1 MSELIE
7 AYGALTEDDGGGRY
21 GDRRAGDSRVALACE
36 ALSVSEL
43 RSDRNHDVRSMRILM
58 TTDGEGDGGE
68 REQGERRGGRRREG
82 PEAGDDEQSAVDREF
97 PPVTDDGDGG
107 GREGGGKGEDDDAVS
122 PVPLVEVHSHPYDS
136 VSDLKRHIQI
146 TYGEEWGLLTKSGR
160 RRDRDG
166 IVTGWELLVA
176 SSDGDGDDR
185 VVLGNHLFLADYD
198 VKGGDVIHA
207 VVRRYD
213 EVEAEVTPKS
223 RPWRSEEEAE
233 VSTSR

>member
-1 MSELIE
+1 MEVPKAGNYEQLVVDRKNFPITDNSN
-7 AYGALTEDDGGGRY
+7 GGGRDK
-21 GDRRAGDSRVALACE
+21 G
-36 ALSVSEL
+36 
-43 RSDRNHDVRSMRILM
+43 
-58 TTDGEGDGGE
+58 GEGENDG
-68 REQGERRGGRRREG
+68 
-82 PEAGDDEQSAVDREF
+82 AVI
-97 PPVTDDGDGG
+97 
-107 GREGGGKGEDDDAVS
+107 
-122 PVPLVEVHSHPYDS
+122 PVPLVGVHSHPYDS

-176 SSDGDGDDR
+176 LSDGDGDDR